1 LVGGSNPPATTN
13 TLRDSSTDQGTTQNP
28 HASSHKCS
36 DQGIRLKQA
45 VDNFLLSC
53 KVEGKSYGTIE
64 CYTDKLK
71 GFLWYSRNYDWPD
84 DISEITTQHLREF
97 LVYLREAPHRFNS
110 TCPRTYLPVNSTT
123 IQKYYRAL
131 SVLFNWLINEEL
143 LDYNPLVKIK
153 VPKAEK
159 KVIKA
164 LSQDE
169 LNQLLCT
176 FGTTFEGKRN
186 KAMILVL
193 ADCGLRLGELLN
205 IKVQNVNMNQ
215 QLLQVSGKTGER
227 VVRFGSGTARALLKY
242 LMAREMLDGHVDR
255 LWITKA
261 GTALKPYAV
270 ETIFR
275 HLSRKA
281 GVAVH
286 PHLLRHTFATLWLK
300 NGGDSLM
307 LQRLLGHT
315 TLMMTNR
322 YCQAVGCYDAIE
334 SHKKYSPVDNLGKV

>member
-1 LVGGSNPPATTN
+1 
-13 TLRDSSTDQGTTQNP
+13 
-28 HASSHKCS
+28 
-36 DQGIRLKQA
+36 
-45 VDNFLLSC
+45 LSC

-64 CYTDKLK
+64 CYSDKLK
-71 GFLWYSRNYDWPD
+71 GFLWYAKNYDWPD
-84 DISEITTQHLREF
+84 DIGAITTNHIREF
-97 LVYLREAPHRFNS
+97 LAYLRDSKHRFNS
-110 TCPRTYLPVNSTT
+110 TCPRTKQPINNTT

-143 LDYNPLVKIK
+143 LGYNPLVKIK

-169 LNQLLCT
+169 LNQLLST

-186 KAMILVL
+186 KAIILIL

-205 IKVQNVNMNQ
+205 LRIYNVNMNQ

-227 VVRFGSGTARALLKY
+227 IVRFGSGTARALLKY
-242 LMAREMLDGHVDR
+242 FIVRDMHNGHSDS
-255 LWITKA
+255 LWITKE
-261 GTALKPYAV
+261 GIALKPYAV

-275 HLSRKA
+275 HLSKKA
-281 GVAVH
+281 GVNVH

-334 SHKKYSPVDNLGKV
+334 SHKKYSPVDNLGRV